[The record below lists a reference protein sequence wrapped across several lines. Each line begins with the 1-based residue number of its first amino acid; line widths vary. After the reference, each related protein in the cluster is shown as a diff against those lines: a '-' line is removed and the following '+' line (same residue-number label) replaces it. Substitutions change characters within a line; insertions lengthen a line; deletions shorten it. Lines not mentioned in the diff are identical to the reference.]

1 MTWHTSER
9 KGVENKWPDNFRGK
23 NAPKTNDLM
32 ASEGK
37 KCRQQIT
44 WLFQREKS
52 ADSKLLDTSDE
63 KKCQKQRKKSD
74 EIKLLDISDGKT

>member
-9 KGVENKWPDNFRGK
+9 KGVENKLPDNFRGK

-44 WLFQREKS
+44 
-52 ADSKLLDTSDE
+52 
-63 KKCQKQRKKSD
+63 
-74 EIKLLDISDGKT
+74 